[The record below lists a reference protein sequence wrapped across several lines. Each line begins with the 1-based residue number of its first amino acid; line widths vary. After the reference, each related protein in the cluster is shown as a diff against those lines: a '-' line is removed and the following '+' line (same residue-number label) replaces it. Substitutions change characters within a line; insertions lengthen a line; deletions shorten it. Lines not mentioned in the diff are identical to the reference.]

1 MSSLN
6 YALISMAGGIILRIT
21 YGYEVQDGVD
31 EFVELIERSNNNFN
45 RSAVPGVF
53 LVDVFPIL
61 KYFPEWLPGMGFLSL
76 AREWKKDT
84 IASAEVPYAFTK
96 NQMVVL
102 LFCPSNVVLT
112 FLDRHRVLLNR
123 LSFRLVL
130 KTRQQTPRNISKT

>member
-1 MSSLN
+1 MLDQMSSLN

-31 EFVELIERSNNNFN
+31 KFVELIERSNNNFN
-45 RSAVPGVF
+45 RSTVPGVF

-61 KYFPEWLPGMGFLSL
+61 KYFPEWLPGMSFLSL

-102 LFCPSNVVLT
+102 LFCPSSVVLT
-112 FLDRHRVLLNR
+112 
-123 LSFRLVL
+123 
-130 KTRQQTPRNISKT
+130 